1 MNMQFRREMIPA
13 VYQLPMHVPV
23 MPHWVIDR
31 YGDIWGGFILK
42 LLMDIKG
49 DAMAAGGPMI
59 RHMKE
64 GNFQRNI
71 WQENICHMLND
82 EFIAILPADKSDRL
96 NTWT

>member
-1 MNMQFRREMIPA
+1 
-13 VYQLPMHVPV
+13 
-23 MPHWVIDR
+23 
-31 YGDIWGGFILK
+31 
-42 LLMDIKG
+42 MDIKG